1 MDFVAPLSN
10 FKWSSIELI
19 LSFFFSCKEVDVAS
33 SGTFSMCDIV
43 ARFSVYFVATIL
55 STFKHVMIR
64 IVSCLLPAS

>member
-1 MDFVAPLSN
+1 M
-10 FKWSSIELI
+10 
-19 LSFFFSCKEVDVAS
+19 AS